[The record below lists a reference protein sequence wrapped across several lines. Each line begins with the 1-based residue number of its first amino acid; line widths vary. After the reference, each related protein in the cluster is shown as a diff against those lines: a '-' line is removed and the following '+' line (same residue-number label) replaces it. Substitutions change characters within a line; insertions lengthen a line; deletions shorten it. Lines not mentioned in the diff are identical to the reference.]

1 MEETSKDLPMPPP
14 KLPFPSGSGS
24 SSLRKTET
32 EKKRFTMLDMTLPE
46 DRWKKNLTERMREVD
61 DLRMRVPVPEECTEL
76 NIPDSRL
83 NLHSLQNILLLCG
96 GCVGVRFTGDE
107 LPALIASTTACETL
121 YVKIDTTFKTLPM
134 TAKNRRLHG
143 PYEIIESTTS
153 SSSVRCTHP
162 EDIAVGSESNDV
174 ANVQHQ
180 LDGYIDKMR
189 QLQTLVRTKN
199 ATLPSPEERLKYQ
212 RYGKDPDAIEGA
224 ASQPQW
230 LSVLMAKY
238 SKAVGLE
245 TDESAV
251 QTHGHGKITLGK
263 LAAYL
268 SCIAMG
274 LFACS
279 AEEKEAFFVILHA
292 SNDVRHAFSFESDEP
307 RSFIDRVGHTF
318 PSTIAAQQ
326 YWANR
331 FFNFLRTLTEMKSM
345 KEDEKSINQFDS
357 FHA

>member
-1 MEETSKDLPMPPP
+1 MEEKTIDLPMPPP
-14 KLPFPSGSGS
+14 RMPIPSGGAG
-24 SSLRKTET
+24 LRKTET
-32 EKKRFTMLDMTLPE
+32 EKKRFTMLDMTLQE

-61 DLRMRVPVPEECTEL
+61 DIRMRAPVPEECTEL

-96 GCVGVRFTGDE
+96 GCVGVRFSGDDLQE
-107 LPALIASTTACETL
+107 LIASTTACETL
-121 YVKIDTTFKTLPM
+121 FVKIDAAFKTLPT

-143 PYEIIESTTS
+143 PYEVTESTS
-153 SSSVRCTHP
+153 SSSVRCLHP
-162 EDIAVGSESNDV
+162 DDIAVGSESIDV
-174 ANVQHQ
+174 ANVQYQ

-189 QLQTLVRTKN
+189 QLQILVRTKN

-230 LSVLMAKY
+230 LSVLIAKY
-238 SKAVGLE
+238 SKAVGLD
-245 TDESAV
+245 TDEGSL

-274 LFACS
+274 LFACTS
-279 AEEKEAFFVILHA
+279 DEKDAFFVILHA
-292 SNDVRHAFSFESDEP
+292 SNDVRHAFSFEADEP
-307 RSFIDRVGHTF
+307 RSFIDRVGATF
-318 PSTIAAQQ
+318 PSTVAAQQ

-331 FFNFLRTLTEMKSM
+331 FYNFLRTLTELKSM

-357 FHA
+357 FQNK

>member
-1 MEETSKDLPMPPP
+1 MEETTKEGLPMPPP
-14 KLPFPSGSGS
+14 RITFPTSGGPTA
-24 SSLRKTET
+24 LRKTET
-32 EKKRFTMLDMTLPE
+32 EKKRFTMLDMTLQE
-46 DRWKKNLTERMREVD
+46 DRWKKNLTERMRELD
-61 DLRMRVPVPEECTEL
+61 DIRMRVPVPEECTEL

-107 LPALIASTTACETL
+107 LPALIASTTSCEAL
-121 YVKIDTTFKTLPM
+121 FVKIDSAFKALPTTD
-134 TAKNRRLHG
+134 KNRRLHG
-143 PYEIIESTTS
+143 PYEVIESTS

-162 EDIAVGSESNDV
+162 DDIAAGSESNEI
-174 ANVQHQ
+174 ANVQYQ

-212 RYGKDPDAIEGA
+212 GYGKDPDAIEGA

-238 SKAVGLE
+238 SKAVGLD
-245 TDESAV
+245 TDESSV

-263 LAAYL
+263 LAAYF

-279 AEEKEAFFVILHA
+279 ADEKDAFFVILHA
-292 SNDVRHAFSFESDEP
+292 SNDVRHTFSFETDEP
-307 RSFIDRVGHTF
+307 RSFIDRVGHSF

-326 YWANR
+326 YWSKR
-331 FFNFLRTLTEMKSM
+331 FYNFLRTLTELKSM